1 MNQEWV
7 YLKAHLLKTS
17 SYNDSFTI
25 GARRPQF
32 QFKLFRN
39 VSLPKKKQSRFD
51 FPTETSSQSVEYRPK
66 LKFSEVHI
74 WCLGCLKNFIVQN
87 LAKYQN
93 FVKKW
98 ESPLEPKNHVY
109 PFRLYCNSLKKST
122 FWVVLVLSANKKF
135 QLEYQRI
142 WGGVSIYF
150 KVFSS
155 VQKCLWGF
163 GQLTKFQLQICAE
176 RSKSYL
182 RWIYLINFR
191 FNDHDDPMLLIFL
204 NKNHWILIISSLKF
218 RNWRLLLIIWT
229 LP

>member
-1 MNQEWV
+1 MS
-7 YLKAHLLKTS
+7 LLKSTFIE
-17 SYNDSFTI
+17 NIFI
-25 GARRPQF
+25 QWLIHNRRSEAAVSIQTF
-32 QFKLFRN
+32 QKRFAA
-39 VSLPKKKQSRFD
+39 KKKQSRFD

-182 RWIYLINFR
+182 RWISLINFCSSCR
-191 FNDHDDPMLLIFL
+191 FNDHDEPMLLIFRPHSQQ
-204 NKNHWILIISSLKF
+204 KSISGFFQVWNL
-218 RNWRLLLIIWT
+218 
-229 LP
+229 